1 MRDFFSN
8 LKTVI
13 LFYILGIVISYFL
26 YFAFVFF
33 DGNGGVLLS
42 ISVIACNITN
52 SLFIIYITA
61 FLLTNNSKK

>member
-1 MRDFFSN
+1 MKDFFSN

-33 DGNGGVLLS
+33 AGNGGTLLS
-42 ISVIACNITN
+42 FSVIACNITN